1 MTERRARDDYAMM
14 MSLLPE
20 GNRQILAAI
29 GAGLRR
35 LVRSLKRGL
44 GRTLD
49 RDPGDRGSSYLP

>member
-1 MTERRARDDYAMM
+1 MANRSARDDYAMM

-35 LVRSLKRGL
+35 LMRRLKQGIGRSR
-44 GRTLD
+44 D
-49 RDPGDRGSSYLP
+49 RNHADRISYRP